1 MYNNPL
7 QEALEQ
13 LNNIKKTV
21 KENFPSNPEILLGEE
36 KKNMKPLKEYR
47 TTINELEQ
55 LIVDTINQSMHDFF
69 SKNTVSIQTQV
80 PYYRTLKFYIDDADA
95 EVLDCS
101 IDNIG
106 IKAEHNSETDY
117 FDLTGSMRVSISACA
132 NGRQIK
138 TNGYDLSDDITV
150 FYLIYTTKIDATDIA
165 AFIGDVKTEKELKE
179 ALLSVDW
186 RDYFNFTAFD
196 SRPSS
201 WEAVT
206 PRATFLMGLTDDL
219 KQKVWNKVKKSKS
232 KTECRESINF
242 LGEESVEVDVLQKI
256 LKKKITKQIPQVR
269 DVELYDE
276 QFLDDSGRGTV
287 TCTVSYL
294 RTRISP
300 DDFQKTFDLAIKDA
314 TEIEIYTFDY
324 NKVHAWTSL
333 GKAHNPDELAN
344 IIIKYMKENCF
355 TDEDA
360 YKE

>member
-1 MYNNPL
+1 MYNNAL

-13 LNNIKKTV
+13 LNNIKKPV
-21 KENFPSNPEILLGEE
+21 KENFPP
-36 KKNMKPLKEYR
+36 K
-47 TTINELEQ
+47 INKLEQ

-95 EVLDCS
+95 EVLDCG

-138 TNGYDLSDDITV
+138 TNGYGLSDDITV

-206 PRATFLMGLTDDL
+206 PRATFLRGLTDDL
-219 KQKVWNKVKKSKS
+219 KQKVWDKVKKQSKS
-232 KTECRESINF
+232 KIECRESINF
-242 LGEESVEVDVLQKI
+242 LGEESVELDALQEI
-256 LKKKITKQIPQVR
+256 LKKKI
-269 DVELYDE
+269 
-276 QFLDDSGRGTV
+276 
-287 TCTVSYL
+287 
-294 RTRISP
+294 
-300 DDFQKTFDLAIKDA
+300 
-314 TEIEIYTFDY
+314 
-324 NKVHAWTSL
+324 SL
-333 GKAHNPDELAN
+333 
-344 IIIKYMKENCF
+344 
-355 TDEDA
+355 
-360 YKE
+360 